1 MEDIHTLRPASLYP
15 VSPQRP
21 FVYRSV
27 EPESEAHPMRRSTD
41 APRALREIPG
51 QFCPRPSA
59 LMLRVYLN
67 LN

>member
-1 MEDIHTLRPASLYP
+1 MEDIHALRPASLYG

-27 EPESEAHPMRRSTD
+27 EPQLHLHPLRRSTD
-41 APRALREIPG
+41 TPRAPQTIAG
-51 QFCPRPSA
+51 QLCPRTS
-59 LMLRVYLN
+59 LLTLLVYLE